1 MKVVKWMSMHLFRYV
16 IPVVVGLAAG
26 IALPAPQPPALRLG
40 NDVRP
45 EQMWLDLTLSP
56 EKTDY
61 SGKVEVDLRINAAI
75 DHFWLNATELNVSD
89 AKLVENGKTF
99 TAQILPGG
107 EDFVGF
113 QFPSRLQP
121 GKAHFSVSF
130 TGKVNLRSSEGIFQS
145 KSGKDAY
152 LFTQF
157 EAISARRAFPCF
169 DEPDFKIPWHVM
181 LHVPQNEVAVA
192 NTKIEKETQESGGMK
207 AVQFTETKPLPSYLI
222 AFTVGPLEFVDAG
235 TAGTKHV
242 PVRIVVP
249 RGDTAR
255 AKYAASVSAEILSRE
270 ERYFGIPYPYD
281 KADQLAI
288 PLSFGGA
295 MENPGLVTYDA
306 DIILSPPGEDTVRHQ
321 RQYASIAAHELA
333 HQWTG
338 DLVTMKWW
346 NDVWL
351 NESFATWMS
360 AKLLSEWKPEWHTR
374 AGDQRARLYAIN
386 SDTKTT
392 ARRIN
397 QPVESKSDIANAFDG
412 ITYQKG
418 GSVLAMFENA
428 VGPANFQRVMHN
440 YLGAHAFGNATAED
454 FLTELGHVTTPE
466 YASAFS
472 TFLNQTGVPEM
483 KARLKCRQGDEAIV
497 EVEQQ
502 RLLPVGTSG
511 DANRTWGVPVCIA
524 YSHGNVRK
532 QTCKLVT
539 EQKAT
544 LTLPQKACPDWYLA
558 NAEEIGYYAVA
569 YDQDSV
575 RKLLDHSNDLKL
587 AEEVGVLGDLHTLAT
602 TSQLPWHEVLGAVPT
617 VKDDTRPEVTR
628 AAIQLATIPQQ
639 YLDSNVVPNYASYVG
654 DRFGKQARQLGW
666 TDKPV
671 DTPDQ
676 RLLRPELLG
685 FVARWGKDP
694 QLIAEA
700 RRLANAWLE
709 NHNALTPDVTGSVL
723 ALAAQNGDASLF
735 EKVMTAAKAEQDPH
749 FKPMLIST
757 LGNFEDP
764 QLVKRSLAMAFD
776 GTFDMRL
783 STRMIF
789 AMLDRPSTAVLAY
802 QYVRDHYNE
811 VKAKLPRAVSMDYA
825 SFLPLIASACGCSD
839 TAENEAK
846 TFFEPR
852 MKDVIG
858 GQRNLANALE
868 QIHLCAAA
876 KPKAEEQISKFLLSY
891 PAQSTAT
898 VGAQ

>member
-1 MKVVKWMSMHLFRYV
+1 MKWKGMGVRRY
-16 IPVVVGLAAG
+16 IPVFLTLSFALAAT
-26 IALPAPQPPALRLG
+26 APQPPALRLG
-40 NDVRP
+40 NDVEP
-45 EQMWLDLTLSP
+45 ERMWLDLTLSP

-61 SGKVEVDLRINAAI
+61 SGKVEVDLRINTAV
-75 DHFWLNATELNVSD
+75 DHFWLNATEVNVS
-89 AKLVENGKTF
+89 AVQLIENGKTF
-99 TAQILPGG
+99 QAQVLPGG

-113 QFPSRLQP
+113 QFPSTLQP
-121 GKAHFSVSF
+121 GKAHISISF

-169 DEPDFKIPWHVM
+169 DEPDFKIPWQVT
-181 LHVPQNEVAVA
+181 LHVPQNEIAVG

-207 AVQFTETKPLPSYLI
+207 AVRFTETKPLPSYLI
-222 AFTVGPLEFVDAG
+222 AFGVGPLEFVDAG
-235 TAGTKHV
+235 TAGSRHV

-255 AKYAASVSAEILSRE
+255 AKYAASISAEILTRE
-270 ERYFGIPYPYD
+270 ENYFGIPYPYD

-360 AKLLSEWKPEWHTR
+360 AKLLSEWKPDWHTR
-374 AGDQRARLYAIN
+374 AGDERARLYAIN
-386 SDTKTT
+386 ADTKTS

-428 VGPANFQRVMHN
+428 VGPANFQRVMHG
-440 YLGAHAFGNATAED
+440 YLQAHAFGNATAED
-454 FLTELGHVTTPE
+454 FLTELGHIAKPE
-466 YASAFS
+466 YATAFA
-472 TFLNQTGVPEM
+472 TFLNQTGVPEL
-483 KARLKCRQGDEAIV
+483 KARLKCGQGDATSV
-497 EVEQQ
+497 QVEQQ
-502 RLLPVGTSG
+502 RLLPVGSSG
-511 DANRTWGVPVCIA
+511 DVNRTWGVPVCIA
-524 YSHGNVRK
+524 YSDGNARK
-532 QTCKLVT
+532 QTCKLVA

-544 LTLPQKACPDWYLA
+544 VTLPEKTCPAWYLA
-558 NAEEIGYYAVA
+558 NAEEIGYYAVQ
-569 YDQDSV
+569 YDQESV
-575 RKLLDHSNDLKL
+575 TKLLDHSKDLKL
-587 AEEVGVLGDLHTLAT
+587 AEEVGVLGDLHALAT
-602 TSQLPWHEVLGAVPT
+602 TSQMPWDQVLGLVPR
-617 VKDDTRPEVTR
+617 VKDDARPEITR

-639 YLDSNVVPNYASYVG
+639 YLDSSLRPNYSSYVE
-654 DRFGKQARQLGW
+654 DTFGQQTRQLGW
-666 TDKPV
+666 TDKPG

-676 RLLRPELLG
+676 RLLRPDLVG
-685 FVARWGKDP
+685 FVATWGKDP
-694 QLIAEA
+694 QLIAEVK
-700 RRLANAWLE
+700 RLANAWLE
-709 NHNALTPDVTGSVL
+709 DHKAVTPDVAGSILAVAARNGDSAFYERVL
-723 ALAAQNGDASLF
+723 A
-735 EKVMTAAKAEQDPH
+735 AAKKEQDPY
-749 FKPMLIST
+749 FKPMLISA
-757 LGNFEDP
+757 LGDFEDS
-764 QLVKRSLAMAFD
+764 QLMNRSVAMAFG

-783 STRMIF
+783 SMRMIF
-789 AMLDRPSTAVLAY
+789 AMVARPSAAALVY
-802 QYVRDHYNE
+802 QYVKDHYDE
-811 VKAKLPRAVSMDYA
+811 VKAKLPRAVSIDYA
-825 SFLPLIASACGCSD
+825 SFLPLVAAASVCSD
-839 TAENEAK
+839 SAENQVK
-846 TFFEPR
+846 IFFEPR

-858 GQRNLANALE
+858 GQRNLANAVE

-876 KPKAEEQISKFLLSY
+876 KPAAEQQISKFLSAY
-891 PAQSTAT
+891 PAKSTAT
-898 VGAQ
+898 AGTQ